1 MIPKYLSLKNFLS
14 YREAF
19 LDFTGLHT
27 ACICGPNGAGKTSLL
42 EAIAWSI
49 WGSSRATTEED
60 IIHVGEKE
68 ARVDFTFSFH
78 GNTYRVIRSRRRG
91 QSPALEFQVAS
102 GEGFITLTEKGVR
115 ATQQKILE
123 HVKLDYDTFVNS
135 AYLRQGR
142 ADEFMLKRATER
154 KEILANLLKLEQY
167 DLLAERAKERSRE
180 FKAKMELLE
189 QNLESVKGQLE
200 RREAIAT
207 QQTDLQ
213 TALAQLQQ
221 QQDTD
226 RERLQH
232 LLTQQHHR
240 QTWEKLLQGQQQQ
253 RGNLAGECR
262 RLERELA
269 TARQQQNEL
278 AALLEQEA
286 EISAGYTNFYN
297 LQAAEETL
305 SAKFERYQTALNRRQ
320 QLQEQQRRQLY
331 RLERQLQQF
340 QGRLD
345 SLQQQEKENL
355 DILAKRDKVEAG
367 LVQLE
372 AARNRLSELDRLHLE
387 VTPLLQQ
394 RQQLQLNLERADARL
409 NARLNELN
417 ASVRQLRHTQQ
428 QQQPKLTGEL
438 RQVIE
443 RIAELDNRKVYQN
456 RVREKGQE
464 RHRFIE
470 HLASNQREYDAKLK
484 ELDQKLHLLNQ
495 GIEGQTQEYPPCP
508 LCDRPL
514 DEHHWHLVV
523 DKHQNQQKELRDLLW
538 VVREQ
543 LTISEREIEVL
554 RTEYREIQKEVA
566 NYDELRERRGRLQA
580 QLDAID
586 KDEERVRELIVEAEE
601 IERSLHTGDYAAD
614 LYVEI
619 NNLDRQLQAL
629 NYDEQDRALARN
641 EEKRWRW
648 AEIKQGEIKSAEN
661 RLAKINI
668 QRPELEREIAVL
680 EQQLED
686 EKTSSEIQQ
695 QIRAVENNL
704 AEINYNIDEH
714 NNVRSELRK
723 SQFWLTRNEKLQ
735 QAKQQFPQVREK
747 IETLETSLERMGRDL
762 GENDAQIATLEKQLE
777 KQLAES
783 PDASGEIKILEEKI
797 QQRRRELDD
806 RLGSLGRL
814 QQQLQQLD
822 NLAKQSQQQQEEL
835 KTARRQYRVYQEL
848 STAFGK
854 KGIQA
859 LTIENL
865 LPQLEAETNNI
876 LARLSAN
883 QLHVQFVTHK
893 PTKKSKS
900 SKKKTVKTIET
911 LDILIADA
919 RGTRP
924 YETYSG
930 GEGFRINFSIRLALA
945 KLLAQRAGTALQM
958 LIIDEGFGTQDAEGC
973 ERLIAAIN
981 AIASDFSCILTVT
994 HMPHLR
1000 EAFQARIEVSKTPG
1014 GSQLNLLM

>member
-1 MIPKYLSLKNFLS
+1 MIPKYLTLKNFLS
-14 YREAF
+14 YREAS

-49 WGSSRATTEED
+49 WGNSRASTEED

-68 ARVDFTFSFH
+68 VRVDFTFSFH

-91 QSPALEFQVAS
+91 QSPSLEFQVAS
-102 GEGFITLTEKGVR
+102 GEGFIALTEKGVR

-154 KEILANLLKLEQY
+154 KDLLANLLKLEQY
-167 DLLAERAKERSRE
+167 DLLADRAKERTRE
-180 FKAKMELLE
+180 LKAKVELLE
-189 QNLESVKGQLE
+189 QNLESVRGQLQQK
-200 RREAIAT
+200 EAIAT
-207 QQTDLQ
+207 KQTDLQ

-221 QQDTD
+221 QQEGD
-226 RERLQH
+226 RQQLQQFQ
-232 LLTQQHHR
+232 TQQYHR

-253 RGNLAGECR
+253 RGNLAREYL

-269 TARQQQNEL
+269 TTQQQQNEL
-278 AALLEQEA
+278 AALTGQEA
-286 EISAGYTNFYN
+286 EISAGYANFHN
-297 LQAAEETL
+297 LQATEETL
-305 SAKFERYQTALNRRQ
+305 SGKFKSHQTAINRRQ
-320 QLQEQQRRQLY
+320 QLAEQQRQQLY
-331 RLERQLQQF
+331 RLEKQLQQS

-345 SLQQQEKENL
+345 SLQQQEKETQDLLNKRG
-355 DILAKRDKVEAG
+355 DIEAG
-367 LVQLE
+367 LAQLE
-372 AARNRLSELDRLHLE
+372 AARNRLSELDRLHIE
-387 VTPLLQQ
+387 AAPLLQQ
-394 RQQLQLNLERADARL
+394 RQKLQLELERADARL
-409 NARLNELN
+409 GARLNELN
-417 ASVRQLRHTQQ
+417 SSVRQLRQTQQ
-428 QQQPKLTGEL
+428 QQQPKLKKEL
-438 RQVIE
+438 EFAIE
-443 RIAELDNRKVYQN
+443 RIAELDNKRVYQN

-470 HLASNQREYDAKLK
+470 SLASNQREYEAKLK
-484 ELDQKLHLLNQ
+484 ELDQKMHLLNQ
-495 GIEGQTQEYPPCP
+495 GIEDETEEYPPCP

-523 DKHQNQQKELRDLLW
+523 DKHQSQQKELRDLLW
-538 VVREQ
+538 VAREQ

-554 RTEYREIQKEVA
+554 RDEYRQIQREVCQ
-566 NYDELRERRGRLQA
+566 YDELRERRGRLQA
-580 QLDAID
+580 QLDAMD
-586 KDEERVRELIVEAEE
+586 KDEERVRELVVEAEE

-619 NNLDRQLQAL
+619 NNIERQLQEL

-661 RLAKINI
+661 RMAKINL

-680 EQQLED
+680 RQQFED
-686 EKTSSEIQQ
+686 EETNSELQQ
-695 QIRAVENNL
+695 QIVAIDNDL
-704 AEINYNIDEH
+704 AEINYSLEEH

-735 QAKQQFPQVREK
+735 QAKQQYPQISEK
-747 IETLETSLERMGRDL
+747 INALQLSLEKMHQDL
-762 GENDAQIATLEKQLE
+762 GEIDAQISLLQ
-777 KQLAES
+777 KQLAEA
-783 PDASGEIKILEEKI
+783 PDASGEIEILEGKM

-814 QQQLQQLD
+814 QQQLQHLD
-822 NLAKQSQQQQEEL
+822 NVEKQSQQQRKDLQ
-835 KTARRQYRVYQEL
+835 AASRQYRVYSEL
-848 STAFGK
+848 SIAFGK

-865 LPQLEAETNNI
+865 LPQLEAETNQI
-876 LARLSAN
+876 LSRLSAN
-883 QLHVQFVTHK
+883 QLHVQFVTQK

-911 LDILIADA
+911 LDILIADS

-930 GEGFRINFSIRLALA
+930 GEGFRVNFAIRLALS

-958 LIIDEGFGTQDAEGC
+958 LIIDEGFGTQDVEGC
-973 ERLIAAIN
+973 DRLIAAIN
-981 AIASDFSCILTVT
+981 AISSDFSCILTVT
-994 HMPHLR
+994 HLPHLR
-1000 EAFQARIEVSKTPG
+1000 EAFQARIEVSKNAE

>member
-1 MIPKYLSLKNFLS
+1 MIPKYLTLKNFLS
-14 YREAF
+14 YREAS

-60 IIHVGEKE
+60 IIHIGEKE

-91 QSPALEFQVAS
+91 QSPALEFQVAC

-123 HVKLDYDTFVNS
+123 HVKLDYDTFINS

-142 ADEFMLKRATER
+142 ADEFMLKRPTER

-180 FKAKMELLE
+180 FKAKVELLE

-213 TALAQLQQ
+213 TDLAQLQQ
-221 QQDTD
+221 EQDAD

-232 LLTQQHHR
+232 LLTQQHNR

-278 AALLEQEA
+278 AALLEQEP
-286 EISAGYTNFYN
+286 EISAGYANFHH
-297 LQAAEETL
+297 LQTAEETL
-305 SAKFERYQTALNRRQ
+305 SVKFKHHQTALNRRQ
-320 QLQEQQRRQLY
+320 QLQEQQRQQLY

-340 QGRLD
+340 QARLD

-355 DILAKRDKVEAG
+355 ELLSKRDKVEVG

-372 AARNRLSELDRLHLE
+372 AARNRLSELDRLHME

-394 RQQLQLNLERADARL
+394 RQQLQLDLERADARL

-417 ASVRQLRHTQQ
+417 ASVRQLRHAQQ

-438 RQVIE
+438 RFVID

-470 HLASNQREYDAKLK
+470 LMASNQREYETKLK
-484 ELDQKLHLLNQ
+484 ELDQKMHLLNQ

-619 NNLDRQLQAL
+619 NNIDRQLQAL
-629 NYDEQDRALARN
+629 NYNEQERALARN

-661 RLAKINI
+661 RLAKIDI

-680 EQQLED
+680 QQQLED
-686 EKTSSEIQQ
+686 EKTNSEIQR
-695 QIRAVENNL
+695 QIVAVDNSL
-704 AEINYNIDEH
+704 AEINYSLDEH

-735 QAKQQFPQVREK
+735 QAKQQFPQIREK
-747 IETLETSLERMGRDL
+747 IEILENSLERMGRDL
-762 GENDAQIATLEKQLE
+762 RENDAQIAILEKQLV
-777 KQLAES
+777 ES
-783 PDASGEIKILEEKI
+783 PDASQEIKMLEGKI
-797 QQRRRELDD
+797 QQRRRTLDD
-806 RLGSLGRL
+806 RLGSLGKF

-822 NLAKQSQQQQEEL
+822 NLAKQSKQQQEEL
-835 KTARRQYRVYQEL
+835 KKARRQYRVYQEL
-848 STAFGK
+848 SLAFGK

-876 LARLSAN
+876 LSRLSAN

-973 ERLIAAIN
+973 ERLIASIN

-1000 EAFQARIEVSKTPG
+1000 EAFQARIEVSKTAA

>member
-1 MIPKYLSLKNFLS
+1 MIPKYLTLKNFLS
-14 YREAF
+14 YREAS

-42 EAIAWSI
+42 EAIAWAI
-49 WGSSRATTEED
+49 WGNSRASTEED
-60 IIHVGEKE
+60 IIHIGEKE
-68 ARVDFTFSFH
+68 ARVDFTFGFH

-91 QSPALEFQVAS
+91 QSPSLEFQVAS
-102 GEGFITLTEKGVR
+102 GEGFIALTEKGVR

-123 HVKLDYDTFVNS
+123 HVKLDYDTFINS

-142 ADEFMLKRATER
+142 ADEFMLKRPTER

-180 FKAKMELLE
+180 FKAKVELLE

-200 RREAIAT
+200 QREAIAA

-213 TALAQLQQ
+213 TALAQFQQ
-221 QQDTD
+221 EQDGD
-226 RERLQH
+226 KKQLQH
-232 LLTQQHHR
+232 FQTQQHHR
-240 QTWEKLLQGQQQQ
+240 QTWQKLLQGQQQQ
-253 RGNLAGECR
+253 RGNLAGEYR

-269 TARQQQNEL
+269 TTQQQQNEL

-286 EISAGYTNFYN
+286 EITAGYANFHH
-297 LQAAEETL
+297 LQATEETL
-305 SAKFERYQTALNRRQ
+305 SAKFKSYQTSINRRQ
-320 QLQEQQRRQLY
+320 QLQEQQRQQLH
-331 RLERQLQQF
+331 RLEREVQQF

-345 SLQQQEKENL
+345 SLQQQEKETL
-355 DILAKRDKVEAG
+355 ELLSKRGDVEAALG
-367 LVQLE
+367 QLE
-372 AARNRLSELDRLHLE
+372 IARNRLSELDRLQVE

-394 RQQLQLNLERADARL
+394 RQKLQLELERADARL
-409 NARLNELN
+409 SARLNELKS
-417 ASVRQLRHTQQ
+417 SVYQLRETQK
-428 QQQPKLTGEL
+428 QQQPKLTREL
-438 RQVIE
+438 QEVVD
-443 RIAELDNRKVYQN
+443 RIGELDNRKVYQN

-470 HLASNQREYDAKLK
+470 HLGGNQRDYEAKLK
-484 ELDQKLHLLNQ
+484 ELDQKLDLLNQ
-495 GIEGQTQEYPPCP
+495 GIEGQTEEYPPCP

-523 DKHQNQQKELRDLLW
+523 DKHQSQQQELRDLLW

-554 RTEYREIQKEVA
+554 RNEYRQIQKEVS

-586 KDEERVRELIVEAEE
+586 KDEERVRELIIEAEE

-614 LYVEI
+614 IYVEI
-619 NNLDRQLQAL
+619 NNIEQQLQGL
-629 NYDEQDRALARN
+629 NYDEQNHALARN

-648 AEIKQGEIKSAEN
+648 AEIKQGEIKSADN
-661 RLAKINI
+661 RLEKINF
-668 QRPELEREIAVL
+668 QRPELEQQIAVL
-680 EQQLED
+680 LQQLED
-686 EKTSSEIQQ
+686 EKTNSELQR
-695 QIRAVENNL
+695 QIVAIENNL
-704 AEINYNIDEH
+704 AEINYSLEEH
-714 NNVRSELRK
+714 NNVRNELRK
-723 SQFWLTRNEKLQ
+723 SQFWLARNEKLQ
-735 QAKQQFPQVREK
+735 QAKQQYPPIREK
-747 IETLETSLERMGRDL
+747 INSLQVALEKMRQDL
-762 GENDAQIATLEKQLE
+762 GEIDAQITLLGKQLE
-777 KQLAES
+777 EA
-783 PDASGEIKILEEKI
+783 PDASQEIGLLEGKI

-806 RLGSLGRL
+806 RLGSLGSI
-814 QQQLQQLD
+814 QQQLQNLD
-822 NLAKQSQQQQEEL
+822 NLAKQSQEQQAEL
-835 KTARRQYRVYQEL
+835 QTARRQYRVYLEL

-883 QLHVQFVTHK
+883 QLHVQFITHK
-893 PTKKSKS
+893 PTKKSKA
-900 SKKKTVKTIET
+900 SKKNTPKTIET

-930 GEGFRINFSIRLALA
+930 GEGFRINFAIRLALA

-1000 EAFQARIEVSKTPG
+1000 EAFQGRIEVSKTAG